1 MSHSGQRIDNP
12 PMRSRIVFR
21 KTAAETNGEFLE
33 FDFFIEPGGTI
44 ARAHRHP
51 RQDERFEVIAGRVRG
66 RVRDE
71 ERTADTGDVV
81 EMPRGVPHLW
91 WNDGD
96 VETHLRVRFR
106 PALDTETFFET
117 AFGLARDGKT
127 GPNGIPR
134 PLQLAV
140 LLAAHPGEFCPAA
153 VPIPVLKL
161 FVAVF
166 APIGRMLGYRA
177 RYPQYSDVM
186 IETTAPAA
194 PSPR

>member
-1 MSHSGQRIDNP
+1 
-12 PMRSRIVFR
+12 MRSRIVFR

-33 FDFFIEPGGTI
+33 YDFFIEPGGAI

-66 RVRDE
+66 RVRDN

-81 EMPRGVPHLW
+81 EVPRGVPHFW
-91 WNDGD
+91 WNDAD
-96 VETHLRVRFR
+96 VETHLRVRFA
-106 PALDTETFFET
+106 PALDTETFYET

-140 LLAAHPGEFCPAA
+140 LLAAHPGEFCPAK
-153 VPIPVLKL
+153 VPIPVLNFL
-161 FVAVF
+161 VTVF
-166 APIGRMLGYRA
+166 APIGRLFGYKA
-177 RYPQYSDVM
+177 RYPQYSDTV
-186 IETTAPAA
+186 IEAT
-194 PSPR
+194 SPVALGPR